1 MLLEW
6 AINLKVREQTI
17 LHKLKELSNNIKLF
31 LDVYNPSTDNKR

>member
-1 MLLEW
+1 MLLEC

-31 LDVYNPSTDNKR
+31 LDVHNPSNNKR